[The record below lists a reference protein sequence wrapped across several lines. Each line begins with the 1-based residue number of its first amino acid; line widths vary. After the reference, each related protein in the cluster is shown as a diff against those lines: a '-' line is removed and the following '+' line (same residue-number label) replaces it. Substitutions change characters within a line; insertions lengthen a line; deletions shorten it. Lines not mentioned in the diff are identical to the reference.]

1 MKQIQFKQIFFSE
14 IRLFK
19 QKSDVSINQ
28 VVNRFNHF
36 LSRMLKCDLKRS
48 ISKQKVTF
56 MNAFGSDWKLIVS
69 IVKAHEK
76 FKNYNLA
83 RVLGDLKSHNNEF
96 MGEVTLIP
104 NSSSMAFFA
113 KEDSGK

>member
-1 MKQIQFKQIFFSE
+1 M
-14 IRLFK
+14 
-19 QKSDVSINQ
+19 
-28 VVNRFNHF
+28 
-36 LSRMLKCDLKRS
+36 
-48 ISKQKVTF
+48 
-56 MNAFGSDWKLIVS
+56 IVS

-83 RVLGDLKSHNNEF
+83 RVVGDLKSHNNEF

-104 NSSSMAFFA
+104 NSSSMALFA